1 VSTATT
7 DYAAFA
13 PDITLTDAEVAKYLA
28 DNSFRYTVP
37 PRAVIDYVQFPAA
50 AFIAEAS
57 PSEADVREF
66 YDQNPGRFPR
76 GAPAK
81 GATAKPDP
89 AADYGAVQ
97 PQVRTALV
105 AELAKRSAAKAASD
119 LAYSLYEG
127 KVTRD
132 SLDSFLASRKL
143 KVESLAPFTSEAG
156 PAEFG
161 GSKEISSAAFEL
173 GPDRFYSE
181 GLPSPSGAVVLI
193 WKQSLPARE
202 PALAEIHE
210 KVRADAMDNQRRI
223 RFAEFGRSLKAGIER
238 RLKAGE
244 SFDKAVAESADG
256 VKVAVKAYPPFSLRE
271 QPHEIDPT
279 VFQALDGLAKGGIS
293 DMEVTA
299 DKGVLVYAA
308 DKKSPATDESNPRY
322 AQVRAQMASSFATAD
337 ENAISR
343 EVVDEELKRTEPVAK

>member
-1 VSTATT
+1 
-7 DYAAFA
+7 
-13 PDITLTDAEVAKYLA
+13 
-28 DNSFRYTVP
+28 
-37 PRAVIDYVQFPAA
+37 
-50 AFIAEAS
+50 
-57 PSEADVREF
+57 
-66 YDQNPGRFPR
+66 
-76 GAPAK
+76 
-81 GATAKPDP
+81 
-89 AADYGAVQ
+89 
-97 PQVRTALV
+97 
-105 AELAKRSAAKAASD
+105 
-119 LAYSLYEG
+119 
-127 KVTRD
+127 
-132 SLDSFLASRKL
+132 
-143 KVESLAPFTSEAG
+143 
-156 PAEFG
+156 
-161 GSKEISSAAFEL
+161 
-173 GPDRFYSE
+173 
-181 GLPSPSGAVVLI
+181 VVLI